1 MSAILAIIYILIFA
15 IIVLG
20 SYAFMQLKLVG
31 IKVKDFWGF
40 IEANQTLDK
49 LYFFAKQYEKMSSQE
64 QIIYLKEAEKV
75 FKAFEKIPNELWE
88 EEYTKY
94 REVLNKY
101 KDIRMIRWSN
111 N

>member
-1 MSAILAIIYILIFA
+1 MSVLLVIVYLLIFA
-15 IIVLG
+15 IIILA

-31 IKVKDFWGF
+31 IRVKDFWGF
-40 IEANQTLDK
+40 IEANQVLDK
-49 LYFFAKQYEKMSSQE
+49 LYFFAKQYENMSSQE

-88 EEYTKY
+88 EEYSKY
-94 REVLNKY
+94 KEVLDKY

-111 N
+111 S

>member
-1 MSAILAIIYILIFA
+1 MQVIVVIIYLLIFS
-15 IIVLG
+15 IVVLA

-40 IEANQTLDK
+40 IEANQILDK
-49 LYFFAKQYEKMSSQE
+49 LYNFAKQYD
-64 QIIYLKEAEKV
+64 
-75 FKAFEKIPNELWE
+75 
-88 EEYTKY
+88 T
-94 REVLNKY
+94 EVLNKY

>member
-1 MSAILAIIYILIFA
+1 MSILLMIVYLLIFA
-15 IIVLG
+15 IIILA

-31 IKVKDFWGF
+31 IRVKDFWGF
-40 IEANQTLDK
+40 IEANQVLDK
-49 LYFFAKQYEKMSSQE
+49 LYFFAKQYENMSSQE

-88 EEYTKY
+88 EEYSKY
-94 REVLNKY
+94 KEVLDKY

-111 N
+111 S